1 MGSDK
6 ALLELEGTPL
16 VQHAKSILESVCGN
30 VFIVGQRDLYGGFG
44 ACYEDVYP
52 GCGPLGGIHA
62 ALLNSQ
68 TEFNLITAVDTPF
81 IKSEFLDYLVQRAL
95 DSGALVTAPS
105 VGGQVQPLCA
115 VFRSGFISI
124 AEEALKSGRFKV
136 EPLFP
141 REQTLILA
149 ESDLDQFA
157 LAGEMFE
164 NLNTPED
171 LGHARGR
178 STGRY
183 R

>member
-1 MGSDK
+1 MGSNK

-16 VQHAKSILESVCGN
+16 VQHAKSVLESVCGE
-30 VFIVGQRDLYGGFG
+30 VFIVGQRDLYGCFG
-44 ACYEDVYP
+44 SCYEDVYP

-115 VFRSGFISI
+115 VFRSG
-124 AEEALKSGRFKV
+124 RFKI

-149 ESDLDQFA
+149 ESELDQFA

-171 LGHARGR
+171 LGRARGR
-178 STGRY
+178 SIGRY

>member
-1 MGSDK
+1 MGSNK

-16 VQHAKSILESVCGN
+16 IQHAKSILESVCGN

-95 DSGALVTAPS
+95 DSGVLVTAPS
-105 VGGQVQPLCA
+105 VGGQIQPLCA
-115 VFRSGFISI
+115 VFRAGFLSI

-149 ESDLDQFA
+149 ESELDQFA

-171 LGHARGR
+171 LGRARGR
-178 STGRY
+178 SIGRY